1 MSRHQQAADK
11 SELYTGHDR
20 FVEVNRMSRRPR
32 NKRLLPLGPR
42 RAQSASEFN
51 SRSLRE
57 ARARAAL
64 ARSASTDDRSPRS
77 SGAATPAV
85 TSLTRLF
92 SCVSMSSVHTR
103 TQGTITEKRPGAAPR
118 HGGRYQYTALE
129 ADSTAHERLELER
142 KAREQAQSACLHYL
156 RCCPRYSLLQHLND
170 IGSRVDK
177 HWFIVRDGS
186 VKTERLLTLVP
197 KSSNCPI
204 PTDADTRQ
212 VILDL
217 FLALQH
223 PYIYPVL
230 DLEFREGV
238 QANQTFIVLVLP
250 FNTKGSL
257 KDLIYKNTCLHDFCF
272 LTKRQ
277 RTAPSSGK
285 RKRIFGLPTRRE
297 HKRCAHSSWQDDW
310 CDKYGQRSD
319 GLPISQVQRLGRQI
333 LEALL
338 FLKERGFPCCS
349 HLHSGNVILQ
359 NGVARLSGLENTLFG
374 YTSRIHPVIW
384 SLARQEPS
392 AVDVICFG
400 HVLFEMCA
408 GYELTTPKPSASN
421 LADIDN
427 YPQIIE
433 VLDFIFQN
441 PKCRYPSIEE
451 LLVCDFFRNI
461 DLREMRSTSL
471 PQVYHARLT
480 ASTLALLN
488 DVKKQQKPKRGRR
501 SHSASVSDPPSPSP
515 RRDREQRSYEAER
528 LDGSSVEATV
538 YKCPILASNDYSLA
552 CDEAAKLDLE
562 TRV

>member
-1 MSRHQQAADK
+1 MLNLYKSMSRQQQADR
-11 SELYTGHDR
+11 SDLFTGHDR
-20 FVEVNRMSRRPR
+20 FVEIPRVPRRR
-32 NKRLLPLGPR
+32 KRLLPLGPR

-51 SRSLRE
+51 PRSLRE
-57 ARARAAL
+57 ARSRAGL
-64 ARSASTDDRSPRS
+64 YRSASTEERGSAPQ
-77 SGAATPAV
+77 V
-85 TSLTRLF
+85 VNSLTRLF
-92 SCVSMSSVHTR
+92 SCVSVASTDTSQRPVER
-103 TQGTITEKRPGAAPR
+103 RPGAAPR
-118 HGGRYQYTALE
+118 HGGRYEYTALE
-129 ADSTAHERLELER
+129 ADSTAHERMELER

-177 HWFIVRDGS
+177 HWFIVRDS
-186 VKTERLLTLVP
+186 SIKTERLLTLVP
-197 KSSNCPI
+197 KSLNCPI
-204 PTDADTRQ
+204 KCDAETRQ

-223 PYIYPVL
+223 PYIYPIL
-230 DLEFREGV
+230 DLEFREGAQV
-238 QANQTFIVLVLP
+238 SQTFIVLVLP

-257 KDLIYKNTCLHDFCF
+257 KDLIYK
-272 LTKRQ
+272 
-277 RTAPSSGK
+277 
-285 RKRIFGLPTRRE
+285 
-297 HKRCAHSSWQDDW
+297 SSWQDDW
-310 CDKYGQRSD
+310 CDKYGQRSE
-319 GLPISQVQRLGRQI
+319 GLPLSQVQRLGRQI

-374 YTSRIHPVIW
+374 FTSRIHPVIW
-384 SLARQEPS
+384 SIARAEPT

-408 GYELTTPKPSASN
+408 GYELTTPQPSASN
-421 LADIDN
+421 LVDIES
-427 YPQIIE
+427 YPQVVE
-433 VLDFIFQN
+433 VLEFIFQN

-461 DLREMRSTSL
+461 DLREMRATSL

-488 DVKKQQKPKRGRR
+488 DVKKHQKSRRGRR

-515 RRDREQRSYEAER
+515 RRDREPSTTS
-528 LDGSSVEATV
+528 DGESADDESSNPETPHDSDEDTTGDSAQVNSLRTFTV
-538 YKCPILASNDYSLA
+538 LLF
-552 CDEAAKLDLE
+552 
-562 TRV
+562 